1 MQINLN
7 ERALLKISGGDS
19 ELFLQNQLSNDI
31 AKLDNSTAQL
41 NAYCQHQGK
50 IIALFWVMR
59 SEDSLLLSFPIDL
72 LEKIQ
77 SRLQM
82 FVIMSDVVIQ
92 NVSDDFCQIG
102 LINETQENAFI
113 INDQLSV
120 LLEKLNNK
128 AAVINTESIDMWH
141 KACIDTLLPEIYL
154 LTSEKLVPQMLNLDI
169 NEFGV
174 NFSKGCY
181 PGQEVVARLHYLGSA
196 KRRLFAF
203 KLDSDA
209 NVGDALYCAT
219 SRSAIARGARYKSS
233 GMVVF
238 KLKYNSNFYCLATL
252 DVEIKDEK
260 ITLNNEQGPLLKKI
274 NNE

>member
-1 MQINLN
+1 MYCLL
-7 ERALLKISGGDS
+7 ESRALLKISGTDS
-19 ELFLQNQLSNDI
+19 EAFLQAQLSNDI
-31 AKLDNSTAQL
+31 SKLDDTSVQL

-50 IIALFWVMR
+50 ILALFWVIKC
-59 SEDSLLLSFPIDL
+59 EDDFFLSFPLDL
-72 LEKIQ
+72 LEAIR

-82 FVIMSDVVIQ
+82 FVIMSDVDITDITKKYIQ
-92 NVSDDFCQIG
+92 VGCID
-102 LINETQENAFI
+102 ETHQKALV
-113 INDQLSV
+113 INDKLS
-120 LLEKLNNK
+120 LIITDKK
-128 AAVINTESIDMWH
+128 DINQFNMEPIEHWNM
-141 KACIDTLLPEIYL
+141 ACVDSSLPEIFSI
-154 LTSEKLVPQMLNLDI
+154 TSEKLVPQMLNLDI
-169 NEFGV
+169 DEFGV

-203 KLDSDA
+203 ELDSDV
-209 NVGDALYCAT
+209 NVGDSLYCA
-219 SRSAIARGARYKSS
+219 SSKSAKARGARYKSS

>member
-1 MQINLN
+1 MYFHLK
-7 ERALLKISGGDS
+7 ERALLKISGSDAES
-19 ELFLQNQLSNDI
+19 FLQSQLSNDLNR
-31 AKLDNSTAQL
+31 LDNSSVQL

-50 IIALFWVMR
+50 ILSLFWVMR
-59 SEDSLLLSFPIDL
+59 FNGELLLSFPLDL
-72 LEKIQ
+72 LESIK

-82 FVIMSDVVIQ
+82 FVIMSDVVIE
-92 NVSDDFCQIG
+92 NATKIYSQIG
-102 LINETQENAFI
+102 SIDENHEAFS
-113 INDQLSV
+113 INDKLSIIITDPKKV
-120 LLEKLNNK
+120 NQFN
-128 AAVINTESIDMWH
+128 IDLIEHWNM
-141 KACIDTLLPEIYL
+141 ACIDSGLPEIYL

-203 KLDSDA
+203 KLDSDVK
-209 NVGDALYCAT
+209 VGDSLYCAS
-219 SRSAIARGARYKSS
+219 SRSAKARGARYKSS

-260 ITLNNEQGPLLKKI
+260 ITLNNEQGPILKKI

>member
-1 MQINLN
+1 MFCLLDS
-7 ERALLKISGGDS
+7 RALIKVSGNDAES
-19 ELFLQNQLSNDI
+19 FLQGQLSNDI
-31 AKLDNSTAQL
+31 KKLDTLNVQL

-50 IIALFWVMR
+50 ILALFWVTKN
-59 SEDSLLLSFPIDL
+59 EDSFFLSFPLEL
-72 LEKIQ
+72 LEAIKP
-77 SRLQM
+77 RLQM
-82 FVIMSDVVIQ
+82 FVIMSDVIIEDVTKEYIQ
-92 NVSDDFCQIG
+92 VGSIDEVHQKA
-102 LINETQENAFI
+102 LV
-113 INDQLSV
+113 INDKLS
-120 LLEKLNNK
+120 LIIADKQDINK
-128 AAVINTESIDMWH
+128 FNMEPIEHWN
-141 KACIDTLLPEIYL
+141 KACIDSLLPEIFSV
-154 LTSEKLVPQMLNLDI
+154 TSEKLLPQMLNLDI

-203 KLDSDA
+203 ELDAEA
-209 NVGDALYCAT
+209 NIGDSLYCAT

-233 GMVVF
+233 GIVVF

>member
-1 MQINLN
+1 MFYLL
-7 ERALLKISGGDS
+7 EDRALLKISGTEAES
-19 ELFLQNQLSNDI
+19 FLQAQLSNDI
-31 AKLDNSTAQL
+31 CKLNSSNVQL

-50 IIALFWVMR
+50 ILALFWVMR
-59 SEDSLLLSFPIDL
+59 LGDNFLLSFPSEL
-72 LEKIQ
+72 LEAIKL
-77 SRLQM
+77 RLQI
-82 FVIMSDVVIQ
+82 FVMMADVAIEEVTKEYIQ
-92 NVSDDFCQIG
+92 VGSIG
-102 LINETQENAFI
+102 ESHQKALV
-113 INDQLSV
+113 INDKLS
-120 LLEKLNNK
+120 LIIADKQDINK
-128 AAVINTESIDMWH
+128 FNMEPIDQWNM
-141 KACIDTLLPEIYL
+141 ACIDSSLPEIFSI
-154 LTSEKLVPQMLNLDI
+154 TSEKLVPQMLNLDI

-203 KLDSDA
+203 KLDSDVQ
-209 NVGDALYCAT
+209 VGDSLYCAS
-219 SRSAIARGARYKSS
+219 SRSAKARGARYKSS

-260 ITLNNEQGPLLKKI
+260 ITLENEQGPLLKKI

>member
-1 MQINLN
+1 MFCLLDS
-7 ERALLKISGGDS
+7 RALLKVSGNDAES
-19 ELFLQNQLSNDI
+19 FLQGQLSNDI
-31 AKLDNSTAQL
+31 KKLDTLNVQL

-50 IIALFWVMR
+50 ILALFWVMKH
-59 SEDSLLLSFPIDL
+59 EDSFFLSFPLEL
-72 LEKIQ
+72 LEAIKP
-77 SRLQM
+77 RLQM
-82 FVIMSDVVIQ
+82 FIIMSDVVIQ
-92 NVSDDFCQIG
+92 DITKEYTQVGSIG
-102 LINETQENAFI
+102 ETHQKALVINDKLSLIITETQ
-113 INDQLSV
+113 DS
-120 LLEKLNNK
+120 NK
-128 AAVINTESIDMWH
+128 FNMEPKEHWN
-141 KACIDTLLPEIYL
+141 KACIDSLLPEIFSV
-154 LTSEKLVPQMLNLDI
+154 TSEKLVPQMLNLDI

-203 KLDSDA
+203 KLEVDT
-209 NVGDALYCAT
+209 NVGDSLYCAS
-219 SRSAIARGARYKSS
+219 SRSAKARGARYKSS

-260 ITLNNEQGPLLKKI
+260 ITLNNEHGPSLKKI

>member
-1 MQINLN
+1 MFFHLKN
-7 ERALLKISGGDS
+7 RALLRVSGADA
-19 ELFLQNQLSNDI
+19 ETFLQGQLSNDI
-31 AKLDNSTAQL
+31 SKLDALSVQL

-50 IIALFWVMR
+50 ILALFWVTKYK
-59 SEDSLLLSFPIDL
+59 DSFFLSFPTDI
-72 LEKIQ
+72 LEAIK

-82 FVIMSDVVIQ
+82 FVIMSDVSIEDVTKDYIQ
-92 NVSDDFCQIG
+92 LGSIG
-102 LINETQENAFI
+102 ETHQKALA
-113 INDQLSV
+113 INDKLS
-120 LLEKLNNK
+120 LIIADKE
-128 AAVINTESIDMWH
+128 VINKFNMEPIEHWNM
-141 KACIDTLLPEIYL
+141 ACIDSSLPEIFSI
-154 LTSEKLVPQMLNLDI
+154 TSEKLVPQMLNLDI

-203 KLDSDA
+203 EVDSEVQ
-209 NVGDALYCAT
+209 VGDSLYCAS
-219 SRSAIARGARYKSS
+219 SRSAKARGARYKSS